1 MDNIG
6 KSLVEESS
14 LTMVDIYISF
24 HVFLFKLAYPDKNFF
39 HILQLIYCESATKTI
54 LYLFSPQL
62 LYQKNLHLKFFRPT
76 ILNCFRYRL

>member
-1 MDNIG
+1 MIDNIG

-39 HILQLIYCESATKTI
+39 RILQLIYHESATI
-54 LYLFSPQL
+54 LHFFSL
-62 LYQKNLHLKFFRPT
+62 LYQKNLHLKFFRPFS
-76 ILNCFRYRL
+76 IVSAIDYKL

>member
-1 MDNIG
+1 MIDNIG

-39 HILQLIYCESATKTI
+39 HILQLIYHESATI
-54 LYLFSPQL
+54 LHFFSL
-62 LYQKNLHLKFFRPT
+62 LYQKNLHLKFFRPFS
-76 ILNCFRYRL
+76 IVSAIDYKL